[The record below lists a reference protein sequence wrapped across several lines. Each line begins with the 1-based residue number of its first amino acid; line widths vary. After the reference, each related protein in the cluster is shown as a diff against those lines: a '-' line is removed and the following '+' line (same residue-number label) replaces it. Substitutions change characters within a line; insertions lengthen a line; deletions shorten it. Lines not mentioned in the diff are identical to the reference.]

1 MAPEQGLPSG
11 PPGSQPRESL
21 RSAPSPA
28 AARGVFPAP
37 ALPSGVWVSTP
48 CRAGSRLPGGRP
60 GQAERQ
66 GGAAVGVGPG
76 TCAPPVGSHS
86 AAAVSRSL
94 PGERWRLPRKLRFG
108 RRARGRAPE
117 ASGDSGNVPGA
128 MRPEKSLLSP
138 EIRAAGPRPGR
149 AVAGGVGRCRCPA
162 RCTSA
167 PSGPFCP
174 PAHPGQLT
182 ASRKGH
188 GASVRGVTPSRCF
201 THPEVR
207 ATGTHA
213 DMSSLPS
220 LPHGP
225 R

>member
-1 MAPEQGLPSG
+1 MGREYIQNTSFHLKRFQNIPQSAELDDVVYGATAIGVEVGLYG
-11 PPGSQPRESL
+11 
-21 RSAPSPA
+21 AK
-28 AARGVFPAP
+28 
-37 ALPSGVWVSTP
+37 
-48 CRAGSRLPGGRP
+48 
-60 GQAERQ
+60 Q

-138 EIRAAGPRPGR
+138 AIRAAGPRPGR

-162 RCTSA
+162 RWTSA

-207 ATGTHA
+207 AAGTHA
-213 DMSSLPS
+213 DMASLPS